1 MKDGDC
7 VEFLQWALP
16 RLHLRWPG
24 YRKVRR
30 QVCRRVDH
38 RLQELSLSGFS
49 EYRTYLESH
58 PLEWSVLDTFCW
70 ISISRFYRDQ
80 AVFQYLGQ
88 EVLPQLAQRAL
99 HRRADALRIWSIGC
113 ASGEEPYTLAV
124 LWMLDLQPRFPALT
138 PEILGTDADA
148 QAIERARLG
157 RYSTRSVKDLP
168 SAWLAQAFVPSAG
181 DVSLKAEHRKS
192 VHLIVQDIRTAQPGG
207 LFDLILCRNVAFTYF
222 DEATQRATLRR
233 IAERLVPEGALL
245 IGKSEQ
251 LPEATSEVESWNE
264 ALGFYRKAG
273 RTAGEFTGLSR
284 PP

>member
-1 MKDGDC
+1 MKDADC

-38 RLQELSLSGFS
+38 RLQELSLSGIS

-58 PLEWSVLDTFCW
+58 PPEWSVLDTFCW

-124 LWMLDLQPRFPALT
+124 LWMLDLQPRFPALA
-138 PEILGTDADA
+138 PEILGTDTDA

-181 DVSLKAEHRKS
+181 DVSLKAEYRKS
-192 VHLIVQDIRTAQPGG
+192 VHFLMQDIRTAQPGG

-222 DEATQRATLRR
+222 DEALQRVTLHR
-233 IAERLVPEGALL
+233 IAEHLVPEGALL

-251 LPEATSEVESWNE
+251 LPEANSEVESWNE
-264 ALGFYRKAG
+264 RLGFYQKA
-273 RTAGEFTGLSR
+273 
-284 PP
+284 